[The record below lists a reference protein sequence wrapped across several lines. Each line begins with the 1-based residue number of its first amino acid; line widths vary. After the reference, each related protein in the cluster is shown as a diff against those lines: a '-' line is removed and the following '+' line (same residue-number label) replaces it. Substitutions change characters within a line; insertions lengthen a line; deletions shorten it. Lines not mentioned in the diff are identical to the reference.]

1 MITLKYLIKITE
13 KFKMSPTKGKGKG
26 KGVDWKA
33 TAEMLSSTSNTH
45 PSQDEEADS
54 HTAAEAVEAIL
65 TTTPD
70 DLQSLDGL
78 QTPARQEALKEFDTI
93 KLIYDLDEMK
103 VAKANHLRFSTP
115 RSAPPPPY
123 RAIAPKPKPAKGF
136 LDTSY
141 EVAGEGKDMEMADFN
156 EGDELTEGWH
166 TTIQRSLRRMKTA
179 DSASLR
185 VLTSTPEPE
194 HIVLERWECH
204 EASYRV
210 GSPMRSRASC

>member
-1 MITLKYLIKITE
+1 MRTWAWRNLITTTLDYLKNTRNKL
-13 KFKMSPTKGKGKG
+13 KMSSSKSKG

-33 TAEMLSSTSNTH
+33 TAEMLSSTSPTD
-45 PSQDEEADS
+45 PSQDEETNNY
-54 HTAAEAVEAIL
+54 TAAEAVEAIL

-70 DLQSLDGL
+70 DLDSPESLP
-78 QTPARQEALKEFDTI
+78 TPARQEAIKEFDTI

-103 VAKANHLRFSTP
+103 VAKANHLRFSTS

-141 EVAGEGKDMEMADFN
+141 EVAGEGKDMEMTDFN
-156 EGDELTEGWH
+156 EVDQLTEGWH

-185 VLTSTPEPE
+185 VLTSTSEPE
-194 HIVLERWECH
+194 HIVDWWECH
-204 EASYRV
+204 EV
-210 GSPMRSRASC
+210 